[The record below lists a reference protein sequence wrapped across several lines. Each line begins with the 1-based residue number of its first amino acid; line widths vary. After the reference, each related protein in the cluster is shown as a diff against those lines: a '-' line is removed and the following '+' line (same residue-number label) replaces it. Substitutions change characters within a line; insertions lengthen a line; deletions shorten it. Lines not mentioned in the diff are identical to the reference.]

1 MYLTFAEF
9 QTLCPDSSITE
20 QQYNALENR
29 AESDIDTL
37 TFNRITAIGFNNLT
51 AFQQDKVRL
60 ALSQQTAFVFENA
73 ELLDSPLSSYSI
85 SGVSMS
91 FDSSKVIITAV
102 SLQHGRFIT
111 RYCRQGFATGGYNE
125 ISETC
130 TRKGLYNALYCVSYR
145 RT

>member
-37 TFNRITAIGFNNLT
+37 TFNRITAIGFDNLT

-60 ALSQQTAFVFENA
+60 ALSQQTAFVLTMPSCLTVRSA
-73 ELLDSPLSSYSI
+73 PIVSAVCQCPL
-85 SGVSMS
+85 
-91 FDSSKVIITAV
+91 TA
-102 SLQHGRFIT
+102 
-111 RYCRQGFATGGYNE
+111 
-125 ISETC
+125 
-130 TRKGLYNALYCVSYR
+130 R
-145 RT
+145 RL

>member
-9 QTLCPDSSITE
+9 QTLCPDSTITE

-37 TFNRITAIGFNNLT
+37 TL
-51 AFQQDKVRL
+51 DKVRL
-60 ALSQQTAFVFENA
+60 ALSQQTAFVFDNA

-91 FDSSKVIITAV
+91 FDSSKVINYCGVTTTRQV
-102 SLQHGRFIT
+102 YNTLLQ
-111 RYCRQGFATGGYNE
+111 TGLCY
-125 ISETC
+125 
-130 TRKGLYNALYCVSYR
+130 RGL
-145 RT
+145 

>member
-1 MYLTFAEF
+1 MSEKRTVTRYAE
-9 QTLCPDSSITE
+9 S
-20 QQYNALENR
+20 YNALENR

-60 ALSQQTAFVFENA
+60 ALSQQTAFVFDNA

-91 FDSSKVIITAV
+91 FDSSKVIINYCGVTTTRQV
-102 SLQHGRFIT
+102 YNTLLQ
-111 RYCRQGFATGGYNE
+111 TGLCY
-125 ISETC
+125 
-130 TRKGLYNALYCVSYR
+130 RGL
-145 RT
+145 

>member
-9 QTLCPDSSITE
+9 QTLCPDSTITE

-37 TFNRITAIGFNNLT
+37 TFNRITAIGFDNLT
-51 AFQQDKVRL
+51 AF
-60 ALSQQTAFVFENA
+60 VFDNA

-91 FDSSKVIITAV
+91 FDSSKVINYCGVTTTRQV
-102 SLQHGRFIT
+102 YNTLLQ
-111 RYCRQGFATGGYNE
+111 TGLCY
-125 ISETC
+125 
-130 TRKGLYNALYCVSYR
+130 RGL
-145 RT
+145 

>member
-9 QTLCPDSSITE
+9 QTLCPDSTITE

-51 AFQQDKVRL
+51 AFQRDKVRL
-60 ALSQQTAFVFENA
+60 ALSQQTAFVFDNA

-91 FDSSKVIITAV
+91 FDSSKVINYCGVTTTRQV
-102 SLQHGRFIT
+102 YNTLLQ
-111 RYCRQGFATGGYNE
+111 TGLCY
-125 ISETC
+125 
-130 TRKGLYNALYCVSYR
+130 RGL
-145 RT
+145 

>member
-1 MYLTFAEF
+1 MMSLLRQGRQRQKRVRLNVPTFAEF
-9 QTLCPDSSITE
+9 QTLCPDSAITE

-51 AFQQDKVRL
+51 AFQRDKVRL
-60 ALSQQTAFVFENA
+60 ALSQQTAFVFDNA

-91 FDSSKVIITAV
+91 FDSSKVINYCGVTTTRQIYNTL
-102 SLQHGRFIT
+102 LQ
-111 RYCRQGFATGGYNE
+111 TGLCY
-125 ISETC
+125 
-130 TRKGLYNALYCVSYR
+130 RGL
-145 RT
+145 